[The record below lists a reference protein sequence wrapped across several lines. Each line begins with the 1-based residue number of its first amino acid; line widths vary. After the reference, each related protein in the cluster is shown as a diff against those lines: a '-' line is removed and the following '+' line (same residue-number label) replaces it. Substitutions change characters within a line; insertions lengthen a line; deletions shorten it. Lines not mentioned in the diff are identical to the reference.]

1 VATGHYA
8 RVERADGAY
17 QLLRGRDPH
26 KDQSYVLHV
35 LRQDQLAHVRFP
47 IGRFT
52 KSHVRK
58 MALARDLPVAGRP
71 DSQDLCFITDGD
83 YRRYLEQHRPD
94 AVRPGPIARRN
105 GDVLGQHQ
113 GLARYT
119 IGQRKGIGIAAAQ
132 PLYVLDMDA
141 GTNALIVG
149 TEDELGRDVCE
160 AKGVNWISG
169 SPPAQTFSATAKIRY
184 RADDVPVTV
193 DLVGDDSVRVR
204 FEAPLRDITPG
215 QAVVFYHD
223 ERVLGGGMIGTAGE
237 PPHRMCADR
246 AKGGAYA

>member
-1 VATGHYA
+1 
-8 RVERADGAY
+8 
-17 QLLRGRDPH
+17 
-26 KDQSYVLHV
+26 
-35 LRQDQLAHVRFP
+35 
-47 IGRFT
+47 
-52 KSHVRK
+52 
-58 MALARDLPVAGRP
+58 
-71 DSQDLCFITDGD
+71 
-83 YRRYLEQHRPD
+83 
-94 AVRPGPIARRN
+94 
-105 GDVLGQHQ
+105 
-113 GLARYT
+113 
-119 IGQRKGIGIAAAQ
+119 
-132 PLYVLDMDA
+132 MDA

-184 RADDVPVTV
+184 KADDVPVTV